1 MIKEIVI
8 PSTIGEAAK
17 CLSDTSYPITLVQG
31 VGGTGKSTLYRML
44 QEMNPD
50 KTLCLA
56 STGIAAQNLMNDSAF
71 KASTIHSAF
80 NLPPVDIYPF
90 HTWQYTANKDLLNSI
105 EVILIDEISLVQCS
119 LMDWILQLIEAAD
132 KRNHFI
138 RLIIFGDILQL
149 PPVLR
154 MPTDTARIWEAKYG
168 RSKYFFNA
176 RNFQRTATMVCL
188 LTRVFRQEE
197 PHFAMAL
204 SSLRSRKPPME
215 SLELINSR
223 VGTID
228 NYRKEHDAQFLTIVA
243 TNKEKDSINNIAI
256 SKLASKETEH
266 NEFRAE
272 TDGDLDWSLI
282 NSIPKVLDLF
292 IGEKVICTANS
303 ANYRNGTL
311 GTVIGFT
318 EDSGLPVIR
327 TRDNLNIVIEYHEYN
342 QYRPVIGKDG
352 SLEYEISGSVYQIAL
367 QPAYA
372 TTIHKTQ
379 GLTLD
384 SLYLR
389 IGSWVPCSGIY
400 VALSRC
406 RSLDGIGLNRPILQ
420 NDIKYDP
427 EAMTF
432 YENLLSA

>member
-1 MIKEIVI
+1 MIEEIAI
-8 PSTIGEAAK
+8 PSSIGEAAK
-17 CLSDTSYPITLVQG
+17 RLSNSPYPISLVQG

-44 QEMNPD
+44 QEMNPE

-56 STGIAAQNLMNDSAF
+56 YTGIAAQNLMNSSTLQ
-71 KASTIHSAF
+71 ASTIHSAF
-80 NLPPVDIYPF
+80 NLPPVDIYAF
-90 HTWQYTANKDLLNSI
+90 HTQQYAKSKELLNSI

-119 LMDWILQLIEAAD
+119 LMDWILQLIEAAN
-132 KRNHFI
+132 KSNRFI

-154 MPTDTARIWEAKYG
+154 MNTDTARIWETKYG
-168 RSKYFFNA
+168 RNKFFFNA
-176 RNFQRTATMVCL
+176 LDFRKTATMVCL
-188 LTRVFRQEE
+188 LTSIFRQED
-197 PHFAMAL
+197 PNFASAL
-204 SSLRSRKPPME
+204 SSLRSRNPPME
-215 SLELINSR
+215 SLELLNSR
-223 VGTID
+223 VCSIED
-228 NYRKEHDAQFLTIVA
+228 YKEDHDAQFLTIVA

-256 SKLASKETEH
+256 AELSANGALY

-272 TDGDLDWSLI
+272 TEGNLDWALL
-282 NSIPKVLDLF
+282 NSIPLVLDLF

-303 ANYRNGTL
+303 ENYKNGMI
-311 GTVIGFT
+311 GTVIGFS

-327 TRDNLNIVIEYHEYN
+327 TRDGMDIVIGYHEYN
-342 QYRPVIGKDG
+342 QYIPIIGNDG
-352 SLEYEISGSVYQIAL
+352 SLEYEISGSIYQIAL

-379 GLTLD
+379 GLSLD

-389 IGSWVPCSGIY
+389 IGSWIPYSGVY

-406 RSLDGIGLNRPILQ
+406 RSLEGIGLSRPILQ

-427 EAMTF
+427 EAMSF